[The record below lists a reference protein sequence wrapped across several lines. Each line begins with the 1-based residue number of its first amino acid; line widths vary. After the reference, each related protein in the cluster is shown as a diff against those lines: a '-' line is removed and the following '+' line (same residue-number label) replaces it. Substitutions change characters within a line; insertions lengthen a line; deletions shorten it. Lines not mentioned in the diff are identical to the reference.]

1 MGEEAQATES
11 VGDEL
16 ETPKTNGFTDGR
28 KIVWKILIVGSGDER
43 R

>member
-16 ETPKTNGFTDGR
+16 ETPKTDGFTEGS
-28 KIVWKILIVGSGDER
+28 KIV
-43 R
+43 